1 MFQAFHLSE
10 TMEQPVQQP
19 KQGTKTDASPPIPVL
34 QLYQL
39 GTKKNKKTAQNTQT
53 IKGKMKIFLLYYS
66 SLL

>member
-39 GTKKNKKTAQNTQT
+39 GTKKKKR
-53 IKGKMKIFLLYYS
+53 KKLLKTPRP
-66 SLL
+66 LKVK